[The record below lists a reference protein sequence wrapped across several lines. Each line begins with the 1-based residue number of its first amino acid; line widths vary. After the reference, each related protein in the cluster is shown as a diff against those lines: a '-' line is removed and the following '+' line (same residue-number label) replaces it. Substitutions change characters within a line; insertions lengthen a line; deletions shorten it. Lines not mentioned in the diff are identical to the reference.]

1 MQAPMR
7 NFNAF
12 FKKERKG
19 EYLFSLCETEFC
31 LLAEYI
37 VCSKGGVF
45 RLERRGEFRGELG
58 IFFSVL
64 SKSSESEPC
73 MLSAGEYPALSP
85 PELSHRLPIFWGG
98 EAFADSPPSDGL
110 KSDAMVFPSKGWLG
124 KFGAKG
130 NPRGGGINPGGSGGG
145 GAGGKLKGGGK
156 RGGGK
161 PVPEGGGMNPCGGG
175 INPGGGGGGGN
186 PNGGGKRGG
195 GKAVSRGAGNEDV
208 QEELKSPPKHL
219 YTSSVRMGLRR
230 LFASS
235 AVSTSSLAFFGSR
248 GEFESLSE
256 QSGMV
261 QYLINV

>member
-85 PELSHRLPIFWGG
+85 PELSHRPPIFWGG

-161 PVPEGGGMNPCGGG
+161 
-175 INPGGGGGGGN
+175 
-186 PNGGGKRGG
+186 
-195 GKAVSRGAGNEDV
+195 AVSRGAGNEDV

-235 AVSTSSLAFFGSR
+235 AVSTSSRAFFGSR